1 MPKAVDITGQRF
13 GRLIARERAA
23 DLIYSGRPFTAWR
36 CDCDCGASSVATAS
50 GLMRGLTKSCGCLRR
65 ETGKFKA
72 VDLTGERFGRLTVVR
87 RVGSRH
93 GKALWACDCDCGT
106 RGHETTQNQLQRGH
120 AQSCGCF
127 REEFLTLGPKK
138 CQTGRQ
144 PQVVP
149 ITFPIPETLHHNP
162 FVNEVM
168 RRRYEYR
175 WQRIEFEARQ
185 IERGNWKEPKRVT
198 FVRRDDRG
206 RPIIPLDLRGMMRE
220 RGAERRAQV
229 EDTPASFNTGSSLA
243 DRVRVLT
250 DEEWSRL

>member
-1 MPKAVDITGQRF
+1 MT
-13 GRLIARERAA
+13 
-23 DLIYSGRPFTAWR
+23 
-36 CDCDCGASSVATAS
+36 
-50 GLMRGLTKSCGCLRR
+50 RGLTKSCGCLRR

-72 VDLTGERFGRLTVVR
+72 VDLTGERFVRLTVVR

-144 PQVVP
+144 PQAVP

-175 WQRIEFEARQ
+175 WQRVEFEARQ

-198 FVRRDDRG
+198 FVPRDDRG

-250 DEEWSRL
+250 DEEWARL